1 MISKFFIERPVLS
14 NVIAILMIL
23 IGGVCLFRLA
33 VAQYPDVVPP
43 TVQVTTRY
51 PGASAK
57 TVIDTVALP
66 IEQQVN
72 GVEDMLYMQSYS
84 GADGTYTLTVTFK
97 IGTDLNFAQ
106 VLVQNRVSSAL
117 SSLPQAVQNQG
128 VTVQKRSTAILLFV
142 TLTSPNATYDSLF
155 LSNFATINIRDELSR
170 LPGVGNVTVFGA
182 GQYSMRVWLDPNK
195 LQVRGLMPQDVIQ
208 AIQQQSQQVTAGQ
221 VGAPPTPPGQAFQYT
236 LNVNG
241 RLDDTSQF
249 EDIIVKTGNNGDV
262 TRVRDVGHVEL
273 GAQTYSQMFS
283 LNRKPATG
291 IGVFQSPGA
300 NALEVEHAVENKMA
314 ELAKAFPQDIKY
326 DTPFDTTKFV
336 SASINEVYKTL
347 IEAGPAGARRDPDL
361 PAGLARDAGA
371 GDHGAGDHH
380 RRLCRDGGARL
391 HRQHLDPV
399 RDRAGDRHRG
409 RRRHRGG
416 RRRRAQHRKG
426 HVGPRRR
433 DQGDGRIVRA
443 DHRHHAGADLGVPAG
458 GLPAGTDRADVLAVR
473 AGDRRDRAAQRH
485 QRRDAEA
492 DAMRAVAAAAGAAG
506 TAQLLLPRLQRGL

>member
-1 MISKFFIERPVLS
+1 
-14 NVIAILMIL
+14 MIL
-23 IGGVCLFRLA
+23 IGGVALFTLP

-84 GADGTYTLTVTFK
+84 AADGTYSLTVTFK

-117 SSLPQAVQNQG
+117 SQLPQAVQNQG
-128 VTVQKRSTAILLFV
+128 VTVQKKSTAILLFV

-155 LSNFATINIRDELSR
+155 LSNYATINIRDELSR

-221 VGAPPTPPGQAFQYT
+221 VGAPPAPAGQAFQYT
-236 LNVNG
+236 LNVRG
-241 RLDDTSQF
+241 RLDDVSEF
-249 EDIIVKTGNNGDV
+249 ENVIVKTGTSGDV
-262 TRVRDVGHVEL
+262 TRVRDVGWVEL
-273 GAQTYSQMFS
+273 GAQTYSQVFS
-283 LNRKPATG
+283 LNNKPSVG

-300 NALEVEHAVENKMA
+300 NALEVEKAVEKKMA
-314 ELAKAFPQDIKY
+314 ELAKAISAGHQVRHAVRHHQVRRGIDQGGLQDA
-326 DTPFDTTKFV
+326 DRGRPPG
-336 SASINEVYKTL
+336 
-347 IEAGPAGARRDPDL
+347 AGRDPGL

-371 GDHGAGDHH
+371 GHDRAGDHH
-380 RRLCRDGGARL
+380 RRLRGDGGARL

-399 RDRAGDRHRG
+399 CDRARDRHRG
-409 RRRHRGG
+409 RRRHRRG
-416 RRRRAQHRKG
+416 RRRRPQYRAG
-426 HVGPRRR
+426 HVRP
-433 DQGDGRIVRA
+433 
-443 DHRHHAGADLGVPAG
+443 
-458 GLPAGTDRADVLAVR
+458 
-473 AGDRRDRAAQRH
+473 
-485 QRRDAEA
+485 
-492 DAMRAVAAAAGAAG
+492 
-506 TAQLLLPRLQRGL
+506 